1 MAEKPKYRNRHTRLN
16 TIYAKMMDRCYNPN
30 EKSYPAY
37 GGAGVTV
44 CDRWYK
50 NYKHFKEDML
60 PSYSDDLTI
69 DRVDNKKG
77 YSPENCRWATMEEQQ
92 NNRQNNRL
100 VEFRGEKQTLS
111 RWAREL
117 NIKRSTLSQRFYV
130 YGWSV
135 ERCLTTPTRKAG

>member
-1 MAEKPKYRNRHTRLN
+1 MAEKPKYKNNHTRLN
-16 TIYAKMMDRCYNPN
+16 TIYAKMMARCYNQN
-30 EKSYPAY
+30 EKSYDVY
-37 GGAGVTV
+37 GGAGIKV

-50 NYKHFKEDML
+50 NYKNFKEDML
-60 PSYSDDLTI
+60 SGYSSNLTI
-69 DRVDNKKG
+69 DRIDNEKG

-92 NNRQNNRL
+92 NNRRNNRL
-100 VEFRGEKQTLS
+100 IEFNGEAQTIA
-111 RWAREL
+111 RWARKL